1 MTDKE
6 KGSHALVRNPLTVIS
21 IFAGLAEVSATVA
34 LPQLSAGIQ
43 GQFIWFVMLFPALLV
58 FLFFV
63 TLWTKHHVLYAPSD
77 FADETNFM
85 RHWVPSTATIDDK
98 EDLAQLPPE
107 NGEPLLVPQP
117 TEPLRNEA
125 VTPQVDSETL
135 TQINTAR
142 VREARWAEDVVIRR
156 MSQKLGLKFVRDVE
170 LKGRSDIRYDAVAES
185 PSGPVMVEVRL
196 LNNRLNSIMVVRR
209 ELERLAAVSYRLS
222 REEIQGARLV
232 LAIVLRE
239 ELPATELAHLKDRI
253 RDQIEKAN
261 LPMLVEIEL
270 IPIGELKSG
279 EHP

>member
-6 KGSHALVRNPLTVIS
+6 KSGHALVRNPLTVIS

-34 LPQLSAGIQ
+34 LPQLSADIQ

-77 FADETNFM
+77 FADENNFM
-85 RHWVPSTATIDDK
+85 RHWVPSTATIEDK
-98 EDLAQLPPE
+98 EDLPLE
-107 NGEPLLVPQP
+107 SSGNDVPLLVPQP
-117 TEPLRNEA
+117 SGASNNEA
-125 VTPQVDSETL
+125 GLQQRDNESLAQTNLRRATEG
-135 TQINTAR
+135 
-142 VREARWAEDVVIRR
+142 RWAEDIVIRR

-196 LNNRLNSIMVVRR
+196 LNNRLNSIMIVRR

-222 REEIQGARLV
+222 REEIQGGRLV

-239 ELPATELAHLKDRI
+239 EIPATELAHLKDRI
-253 RDQIEKAN
+253 RDQIEKAK
-261 LPMLVEIEL
+261 LPMLVEVEL
-270 IPIGELKSG
+270 IPIAELKSG
-279 EHP
+279 EQP